1 MSGPRATDFDQLSE
15 PLPQRIAVALSKLG
29 LAMKQQQWQQAAG
42 DGLSP
47 TQGQILATVLAEGAR
62 TVSELAQRL
71 GVTLATTSDAARVL
85 VDKGLLVRSPDPRNH
100 RASLLALT
108 DGGRERAA
116 RASAWPEFLGA
127 AVAELAPHEQPVF
140 LAGLLKMI
148 RALQQAGMIPPQR
161 MCISCVYFRA
171 HAHAGARPHH
181 CDLVGAPMAAAHLR
195 IDCGEHEP
203 ASDAHADV
211 TWQRFVA
218 PR

>member
-1 MSGPRATDFDQLSE
+1 MAHRWINETRNIAAYPQL
-15 PLPQRIAVALSKLG
+15 LPGSF
-29 LAMKQQQWQQAAG
+29 WWN
-42 DGLSP
+42 
-47 TQGQILATVLAEGAR
+47 
-62 TVSELAQRL
+62 
-71 GVTLATTSDAARVL
+71 
-85 VDKGLLVRSPDPRNH
+85 VRRNARNH